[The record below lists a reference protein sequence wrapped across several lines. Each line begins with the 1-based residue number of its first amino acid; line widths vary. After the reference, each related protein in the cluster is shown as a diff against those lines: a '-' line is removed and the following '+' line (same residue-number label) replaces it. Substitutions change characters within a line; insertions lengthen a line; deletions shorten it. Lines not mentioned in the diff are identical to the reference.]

1 MPHSR
6 SSGGSC
12 SPTEKEDPSNYYG
25 KKPLRCYRCGEVGH
39 VKKYCRAKERNMTQK
54 VAEEDWKK
62 ILVAEAQAIDVM
74 ISIDI
79 ERYWIEDLEYN
90 IADHLEKQETDVVDI
105 KQEILEDVLGG

>member
-1 MPHSR
+1 
-6 SSGGSC
+6 
-12 SPTEKEDPSNYYG
+12 
-25 KKPLRCYRCGEVGH
+25 
-39 VKKYCRAKERNMTQK
+39 MTQK